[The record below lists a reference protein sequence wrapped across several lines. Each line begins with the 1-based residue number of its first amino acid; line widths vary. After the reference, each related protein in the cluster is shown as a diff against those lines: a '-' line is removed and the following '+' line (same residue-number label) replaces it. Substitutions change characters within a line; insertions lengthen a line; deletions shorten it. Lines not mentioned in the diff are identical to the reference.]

1 MKVIIDSSEFI
12 IESINTLS
20 RNRNYGVYY
29 LQGLDDELT
38 AFAKNSIE
46 KKECFNIKVL
56 EKNRQVLSG
65 EDCFFNELNILNK
78 MIKLTVN
85 WVDV

>member
-12 IESINTLS
+12 IESIIILS
-20 RNRNYGVYY
+20 RDRNYGVYY

-38 AFAKNSIE
+38 AFAKKFIE
-46 KKECFNIKVL
+46 KKEYFNITII
-56 EKNRQVLSG
+56 EKNRQILSG
-65 EDCFFNELNILNK
+65 EDCFFNDLNILNK

>member
-46 KKECFNIKVL
+46 KKGCFNIKVL
-56 EKNRQVLSG
+56 EKNRQILSD
-65 EDCFFNELNILNK
+65 EDCFFNDLNILNK